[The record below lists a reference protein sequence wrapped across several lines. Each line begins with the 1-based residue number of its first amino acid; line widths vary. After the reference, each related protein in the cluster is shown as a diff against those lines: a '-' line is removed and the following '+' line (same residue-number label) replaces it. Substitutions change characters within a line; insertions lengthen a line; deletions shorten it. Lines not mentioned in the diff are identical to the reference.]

1 MEITNGEKTKEK
13 WIIARNE
20 VSAYMLQI
28 HACLLKLP
36 IDKIKYLQCVMT
48 SPNIKG
54 EPLI

>member
-1 MEITNGEKTKEK
+1 MEITNGEKTKKK
-13 WIIARNE
+13 WLIARNE

-48 SPNIKG
+48 SPNNKG